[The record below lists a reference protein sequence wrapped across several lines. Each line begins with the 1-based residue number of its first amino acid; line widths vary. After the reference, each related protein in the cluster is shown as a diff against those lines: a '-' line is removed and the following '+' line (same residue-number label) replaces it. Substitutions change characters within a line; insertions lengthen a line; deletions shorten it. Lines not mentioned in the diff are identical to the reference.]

1 MDQQEVA
8 PTIPGPWRSDAANG
22 RRKSADRLP
31 PNRGKY
37 RDHSRSK
44 DARSKQGCSAEM
56 RLDENE
62 RPEHAAC
69 QTKTY
74 TLVIERRMF
83 VGSAGYFL

>member
-1 MDQQEVA
+1 
-8 PTIPGPWRSDAANG
+8 
-22 RRKSADRLP
+22 
-31 PNRGKY
+31 
-37 RDHSRSK
+37 
-44 DARSKQGCSAEM
+44 M